1 MGVGSICKIDIWA
14 ENWLMKSREKEPPE
28 EGTESVKSLRR
39 EEAQCQEELKGQ
51 VWLDMKLGSR
61 GESRE
66 RWCKRGNWEPEE
78 NSFMGQVTWKKR
90 R

>member
-1 MGVGSICKIDIWA
+1 
-14 ENWLMKSREKEPPE
+14 MKSREKEPPE

-66 RWCKRGNWEPEE
+66 R
-78 NSFMGQVTWKKR
+78 
-90 R
+90 